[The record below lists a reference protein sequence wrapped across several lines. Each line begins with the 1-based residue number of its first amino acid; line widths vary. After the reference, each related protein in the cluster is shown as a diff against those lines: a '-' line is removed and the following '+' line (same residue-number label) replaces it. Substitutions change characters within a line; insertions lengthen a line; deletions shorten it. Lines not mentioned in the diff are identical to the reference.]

1 MGVGRALALG
11 LTVWL
16 AAAGAAAQPAP
27 ASEDA
32 RIAEALELRVQ
43 QRDAEAL
50 TLLTSVWEQTRSPRA
65 RAQMARAEQAL
76 GRWLD
81 AHQHMSEALA
91 SEDDPWISARRAS
104 LEEERERIRAHLGR
118 LEVLGGVPGATV
130 RIEGREVGSL
140 PLREALWVNT
150 GTVQIE
156 LVAPGYLTAQR
167 SVAITAGRTA
177 RETVA
182 MVPVR
187 AAPAAAPVVVP
198 VAIPPAMV
206 ATGGP
211 SRGAPWAT
219 LGNAAV
225 ITGAVLLVG
234 GVASHVVR
242 ERSVASAAELGCG
255 YDPSGRLA
263 GPAECAGRVETI
275 DLATALLVTGYTA
288 GALLVGGGVAALVA
302 APRGAPRPRARLRC
316 APTWGGASCV
326 VAF

>member
-1 MGVGRALALG
+1 MGVGRAHALG
-11 LTVWL
+11 LAVWL
-16 AAAGAAAQPAP
+16 AAVGAAAQTPT

-32 RIAEALELRVQ
+32 RIAEALELRGQ

-50 TLLTSVWEQTRSPRA
+50 TLLTSVWEETRSPRS

-91 SEDDPWISARRAS
+91 SEGDPWIAARRGS

-118 LEVLGGVPGATV
+118 LEVLGGVPGATLRV
-130 RIEGREVGSL
+130 DGREVGSL
-140 PLREALWVNT
+140 PLDEALWVNT

-156 LVAPGYLTAQR
+156 LQAPGYLTAQR
-167 SVAITAGRTA
+167 SVAITAGGTA
-177 RETVA
+177 RETVTL
-182 MVPVR
+182 VPMR
-187 AAPAAAPVVVP
+187 AVPATAPVVVP
-198 VAIPPAMV
+198 VTIPPAMV
-206 ATGGP
+206 TAEAP
-211 SRGAPWAT
+211 ARGAPWTT

-234 GVASHVVR
+234 GVVSHVVR
-242 ERSVASAAELGCG
+242 ERSVESAAEIGCG

-263 GPAECAGRVETI
+263 GPAECAGRVATI

-302 APRGAPRPRARLRC
+302 APRAAPRPRAGLRC

>member
-1 MGVGRALALG
+1 MGVGRGLALG
-11 LTVWL
+11 LSVWL
-16 AAAGAAAQPAP
+16 AASSAAAQPAP
-27 ASEDA
+27 SSEDA
-32 RIAEALELRVQ
+32 RIAEALELRGQ

-50 TLLTSVWEQTRSPRA
+50 TLLTSVWEETRSPRS

-91 SEDDPWISARRAS
+91 SADDPWIAARRGS

-130 RIEGREVGSL
+130 RIEGREVGTL
-140 PLREALWVNT
+140 PLREARWVNT
-150 GTVQIE
+150 GTVHLE
-156 LVAPGYLTAQR
+156 LQAPGYLTAQR
-167 SVAITAGRTA
+167 SVEITAGGTA
-177 RETVA
+177 RETVT

-187 AAPAAAPVVVP
+187 AAPATAPLVVP
-198 VAIPPAMV
+198 VAIPPAAV
-206 ATGGP
+206 AAGAP
-211 SRGAPWAT
+211 SRSAPWTT

-234 GVASHVVR
+234 GVVSHVVR
-242 ERSVASAAELGCG
+242 ERSVASAAEIGCG

-263 GPAECAGRVETI
+263 GPAECAGRVATI

-302 APRGAPRPRARLRC
+302 APRAAPRPRAGLRC